1 MSERK
6 WFAIGGLCL
15 AAVLLLAVV
24 DARAET
30 LRFTDPDG
38 NYLRLFEGQCSL
50 SEVREKVGELRSRG
64 VPDDIIAEA
73 LRELRDGELFL
84 DGTIHKLCWLG
95 YLDPFG
101 TPVYGF
107 MYSDGDEGELPAFIF
122 SPEKI

>member
-6 WFAIGGLCL
+6 WFGGLCL
-15 AAVLLLAVV
+15 ATVLLLAVV

-50 SEVREKVGELRSRG
+50 SEVREKVGKLGRDLG
-64 VPDDIIAEA
+64 VPDETIAEA

-84 DGTIHKLCWLG
+84 DGTVHKLCWLG
-95 YLDPFG
+95 YLDPLG
-101 TPVYGF
+101 IPMYGF